1 MAFKMKM
8 KGFGNKDNKTVK
20 KMKLE
25 QAKEKA
31 INKLKKSGEWTKEK
45 ENEINSYT
53 DY

>member
-25 QAKEKA
+25 QEKIKA
-31 INKLKKSGEWTKEK
+31 INKLKKSGKWTKEK
-45 ENEINSYT
+45 EEEIKSYT

>member
-8 KGFGNKDNKTVK
+8 KGFGNTDNKAVK

-25 QAKEKA
+25 QAKAKA
-31 INKLKKSGEWTKEK
+31 INKLKKSGKLTKEK
-45 ENEINSYT
+45 EDEINNYT

>member
-8 KGFGNKDNKTVK
+8 KGFGNTDNKAVK

-25 QAKEKA
+25 QAKIKA
-31 INKLKKSGEWTKEK
+31 INKLKKSGNWTKEK
-45 ENEINSYT
+45 EDEINNYT

>member
-8 KGFGNKDNKTVK
+8 KGFGNTNNKTVK

-25 QAKEKA
+25 QEKIKA
-31 INKLKKSGEWTKEK
+31 INKLKKSGKLTKEK
-45 ENEINSYT
+45 RDEINNYK

>member
-8 KGFGNKDNKTVK
+8 KGFGNTDNKAVK

-25 QAKEKA
+25 KAKIKA
-31 INKLKKSGEWTKEK
+31 INKLKKSGKLTKEK
-45 ENEINSYT
+45 RDEINKYK